1 MRGDVPGLRDNK
13 QITWFDS
20 VSFAIEDFSAL
31 RYVRDQ
37 LQRTGQ
43 FQDLNIIA
51 EPDDTGDLF
60 GMLMRGAVKQAA

>member
-1 MRGDVPGLRDNK
+1 VVTFPGYGTTNRSHGSTAWVLP
-13 QITWFDS
+13 S
-20 VSFAIEDFSAL
+20 EDFSAL

-60 GMLMRGAVKQAA
+60 GMLMRAAVKQAA